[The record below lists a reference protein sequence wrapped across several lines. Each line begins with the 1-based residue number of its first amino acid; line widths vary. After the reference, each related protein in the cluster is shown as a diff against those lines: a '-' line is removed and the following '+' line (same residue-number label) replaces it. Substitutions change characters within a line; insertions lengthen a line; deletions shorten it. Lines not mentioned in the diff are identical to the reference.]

1 MYIFAAATPLV
12 GIKNILGGERLG
24 PIKDTIPIHADVYRG
39 PVYAVPATV
48 I

>member
-24 PIKDTIPIHADVYRG
+24 PIKDTIPIHADVC
-39 PVYAVPATV
+39 
-48 I
+48 